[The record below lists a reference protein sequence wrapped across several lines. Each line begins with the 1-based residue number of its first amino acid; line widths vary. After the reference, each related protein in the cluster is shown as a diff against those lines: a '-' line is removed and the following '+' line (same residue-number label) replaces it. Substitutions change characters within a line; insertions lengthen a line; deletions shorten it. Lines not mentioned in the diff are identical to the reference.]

1 MGVQVPPST
10 PYKKAAL
17 RRRFSFALLQI
28 IRQTGD
34 CEALGLETL
43 FQLSDALR
51 KRPDVMGNHEI
62 SEVKLLPYG
71 MVIEPQF
78 LVKFSH
84 LMVNWSH

>member
-1 MGVQVPPST
+1 
-10 PYKKAAL
+10 
-17 RRRFSFALLQI
+17 
-28 IRQTGD
+28 
-34 CEALGLETL
+34 LGLETL

-78 LVKFSH
+78 LVKSSH